1 MGHHSLLGIR
11 GTLIANVVTIPR
23 AHDGFL
29 SVMVIKFPILS
40 CRT

>member
-1 MGHHSLLGIR
+1 VPEIR
-11 GTLIANVVTIPR
+11 ETVIDYFVTIPR

-29 SVMVIKFPILS
+29 SVVVIGSPILS